1 MFTQNL
7 LEEAKLDAMQRHWQN
22 RRGTLSS
29 TSFFEEVNE
38 IEDFLVPFQVNYV
51 LHRYISNCR

>member
-1 MFTQNL
+1 MFTQDL
-7 LEEAKLDAMQRHWQN
+7 QEEAKLDAMQRHWQS

-38 IEDFLVPFQVNYV
+38 TEDLLVSFQVN
-51 LHRYISNCR
+51 